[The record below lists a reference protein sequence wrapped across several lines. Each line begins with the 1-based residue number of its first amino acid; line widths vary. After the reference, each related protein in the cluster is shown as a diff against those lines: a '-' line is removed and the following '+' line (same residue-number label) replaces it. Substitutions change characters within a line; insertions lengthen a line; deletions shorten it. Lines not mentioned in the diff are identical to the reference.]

1 MRRGNTRKGGVNWK
15 RVMLDFKGFW
25 KTRYH
30 DDDERSTTL
39 VKSELKVLYIYIYV
53 YIYMYIFTTGERS
66 LRDMRNALMR
76 HSCMRTLSR
85 FSFGSC
91 K

>member
-25 KTRYH
+25 KTRHH

-39 VKSELKVLYIYIYV
+39 VKSELKVLYIYMYIYIYIYV
-53 YIYMYIFTTGERS
+53 YVHDWRKIIEGHAKCAHAPFVYANVVS
-66 LRDMRNALMR
+66 L
-76 HSCMRTLSR
+76 
-85 FSFGSC
+85 
-91 K
+91 

>member
-53 YIYMYIFTTGERS
+53 YIYIYIYVYVHDWRKIIEGHAKCAHAPCVYANVVS
-66 LRDMRNALMR
+66 L
-76 HSCMRTLSR
+76 
-85 FSFGSC
+85 
-91 K
+91 